1 MSDENQIKE
10 LENFMMNID
19 ELDKLSK
26 YQNEVNFFEITG
38 MVSKEIKHS
47 NFLAWLFNANA
58 NHGIGDKFIRKFM
71 QKVMKEN
78 QGSKAINSDIL
89 HLSLLD
95 YDTFMIKREWKNIDI
110 FMVSDEE
117 KYTITIENK
126 IYASERQNQTLD
138 YRSKVEPIYKGYT
151 NIYIFL
157 TIDGLQAQDSEYWCN
172 ANYYMVVEAID
183 EILKENPNL
192 SDDVKLLLKN
202 YVSMLRRDIIMDKDI
217 EKICNEIYKKY
228 KVALDLIYQYR
239 PDEVASISDFIMDF
253 LEKNAEKY
261 NVIFDRDNC
270 SKAYV
275 RFTTKY
281 MNSLV
286 PKNNDLSY
294 GWKNGCGFLYE
305 IEIPGNYKSQC
316 FACISDASNPVCVE
330 IFKIA
335 QKNHKKFNIL
345 HKNNETP
352 NQWARVFRSNI
363 ILDKEQIQNGL
374 EECEDVLVRH
384 LDKLLS
390 EEIPAFENYIKENLS
405 I

>member
-138 YRSKVEPIYKGYT
+138 YRSKVEPP
-151 NIYIFL
+151 L
-157 TIDGLQAQDSEYWCN
+157 
-172 ANYYMVVEAID
+172 
-183 EILKENPNL
+183 
-192 SDDVKLLLKN
+192 
-202 YVSMLRRDIIMDKDI
+202 
-217 EKICNEIYKKY
+217 
-228 KVALDLIYQYR
+228 
-239 PDEVASISDFIMDF
+239 
-253 LEKNAEKY
+253 
-261 NVIFDRDNC
+261 
-270 SKAYV
+270 
-275 RFTTKY
+275 
-281 MNSLV
+281 
-286 PKNNDLSY
+286 
-294 GWKNGCGFLYE
+294 
-305 IEIPGNYKSQC
+305 
-316 FACISDASNPVCVE
+316 
-330 IFKIA
+330 
-335 QKNHKKFNIL
+335 
-345 HKNNETP
+345 
-352 NQWARVFRSNI
+352 
-363 ILDKEQIQNGL
+363 
-374 EECEDVLVRH
+374 
-384 LDKLLS
+384 
-390 EEIPAFENYIKENLS
+390 
-405 I
+405 